1 MEIGFWLV
9 SAFVGVLGI
18 GVGSLFLMGG
28 KPSPQTTPAPNETMD
43 DEDEEG
49 DEDEEEEDGED
60 RDDWDEAIAEDP
72 AYRATIET
80 ANRIRA
86 IMAGPA
92 WKEARD
98 RFERFV
104 DESLSRP
111 LGLREDAE
119 YNLEDIAGY
128 VDAPEDEDLGGDQK
142 PTMSLD
148 EGKRRLEE
156 IVREVSDRL
165 SRSYETVT
173 RVASVVDGAG
183 GDKPRLVLSMLDEAE
198 RDNDEALTA
207 IGDRLDEVLDGCY

>member
-28 KPSPQTTPAPNETMD
+28 KSPQTTPAPNETTD

-49 DEDEEEEDGED
+49 DEDEEEDGED
-60 RDDWDEAIAEDP
+60 RDDWDETIAEDP

-86 IMAGPA
+86 LMAGPA

-142 PTMSLD
+142 PTMSPD

-156 IVREVSDRL
+156 IMREVNGRL
-165 SRSYETVT
+165 ALSYETVT
-173 RVASVVDGAG
+173 RAAAVVDGTS
-183 GDKPRLVLSMLDEAE
+183 GDKPRRIISLLDEAE
-198 RDNDEALTA
+198 RDNEEALTA
-207 IGDRLDEVLDGCY
+207 IGDRLDEVLDNCC

>member
-49 DEDEEEEDGED
+49 EDDGED
-60 RDDWDEAIAEDP
+60 RDDWGEAIAEDP

-86 IMAGPA
+86 LMAGPA

-156 IVREVSDRL
+156 IMREVNGRL
-165 SRSYETVT
+165 ALSYETVT
-173 RVASVVDGAG
+173 RAAAVVDGTSG
-183 GDKPRLVLSMLDEAE
+183 EKPRRIISLLDEAE
-198 RDNDEALTA
+198 RDNEEALTA
-207 IGDRLDEVLDGCY
+207 IGDRLDEVLDNCC